1 MVRGTGRSFSFSWF
15 RLTPTIGKDRTMVDS
30 GSDSIVVNATAARCA
45 EVATDFTRYPEW
57 AKDVKEAVV
66 LERDSDGRATMVEYR
81 ASALGRST
89 HFTLR
94 YDYSQLPGRLSWHMV
109 DGDIMRSIV
118 GSYQFTENGATT
130 RIDYGLEIEL
140 VLPLPGFVK
149 RRAEKRIL
157 STLKELKAR
166 IES

>member
-1 MVRGTGRSFSFSWF
+1 
-15 RLTPTIGKDRTMVDS
+15 MVDS
-30 GSDSIVVNATAARCA
+30 GSDSIIVDAAAARCIA
-45 EVATDFTRYPEW
+45 VATDFTKYPEW
-57 AKDVKEAVV
+57 AKDVKEAIV
-66 LERDSDGRATMVEYR
+66 LERDSEGRATMVEYR

-94 YDYSQLPGRLSWHMV
+94 YDYSKLPASLSWQMV

-118 GSYQFTENGATT
+118 GSYQFNEIGSTT

>member
-1 MVRGTGRSFSFSWF
+1 
-15 RLTPTIGKDRTMVDS
+15 MVDA
-30 GSDSIVVNATAARCA
+30 GSDFIVINASPERCA
-45 EVATDFTRYPEW
+45 EVASDFASYPQW
-57 AKDVKEAVV
+57 AGDVKEATV
-66 LERDSDGRATMVEYR
+66 LTRDASGRASTVEYR

-89 HFTLR
+89 HFTLQ
-94 YDYSQLPGRLSWHMV
+94 YDYSQMPSRLSWHMV

-118 GSYQFTENGATT
+118 GSYTFVPEGSGT
-130 RIDYGLEIEL
+130 RVDYALEIEL